1 MDRRG
6 EDVDLADDVKAALCR
21 QIFEATSY
29 FEVLV
34 VQVAFVKDT
43 THQCEPSVRQG
54 EGSAFAPGQWNLL
67 LGLSC
72 ELGEKDCVIPF
83 TPTARGLTETPA
95 LIRAFVGDW
104 TA

>member
-6 EDVDLADDVKAALCR
+6 EDLALAADVKDALCR

-34 VQVAFVKDT
+34 VQVAFVKDD
-43 THQCEPSVRQG
+43 
-54 EGSAFAPGQWNLL
+54 AKPGQWNLL

-72 ELGEKDCVIPF
+72 ELGERDCEIPF
-83 TPTARGLTETPA
+83 YPTAQGLSETPA
-95 LIRAFVGDW
+95 LIRRCVGDW
-104 TA
+104 TT